1 MQMSGSVR
9 RTDEKPGRF
18 AHRRQSPP
26 LRSLA
31 NGTALPG
38 PDAHHSGPGYFLA
51 AGPPEVL
58 SRSQVRSN
66 RMSTSYFIPLE
77 RKSRLGAMRSE
88 FYE

>member
-9 RTDEKPGRF
+9 RAHEKPCRF
-18 AHRRQSPP
+18 AHSRQSPP
-26 LRSLA
+26 LALA

-38 PDAHHSGPGYFLA
+38 PDAHHSGPGYFLQ
-51 AGPPEVL
+51 P
-58 SRSQVRSN
+58 VRLRYCPVPKSVSYG
-66 RMSTSYFIPLE
+66 MSTSYLIPQE